1 MSSFSKAH
9 LQEKRKT
16 SKHVRGGCVQMIV
29 LVYRCAGAHNLVLLD
44 NSWLRGRANALALP

>member
-1 MSSFSKAH
+1 MCSSERN
-9 LQEKRKT
+9 LQEKRKP
-16 SKHVRGGCVQMIV
+16 SKHVRGGCGQMIV